1 MPPSRHGRGA
11 HRAAPYCRGWLP
23 AWCSGGSDNDGT
35 ALSLPDDALSP
46 VLARLPS
53 AADVVRAAGTCR
65 RWARVVA
72 KDAAVLSGGLP
83 SSLPGLTLGFFYQGS
98 GGTRARR
105 RRPVSSDA
113 AQPCFVPTA
122 AAARLTGG
130 LRCPSWTALADAVP
144 VLDCEL
150 LEHARPVAVRNGWL
164 VLELQQE
171 RYTDGVTLCVC
182 NPTRG
187 DMALLPPL
195 TGADNP
201 GDYACA
207 LYTGHDQDPP
217 RPLLSAFFRLI
228 IVYNRRSFTALR
240 SYSSDTQR
248 WSTEGRR
255 SGPQMASH
263 EPGFHHFNA
272 HLSCYQNNRTSPL
285 HTKVIAYTPTAGENQ
300 IPQNIYR
307 KKDIISKILSDTFI
321 VPWSITLL

>member
-1 MPPSRHGRGA
+1 MPPVRRARGA

-23 AWCSGGSDNDGT
+23 AWCSGDDGGLGSDNDGT

-83 SSLPGLTLGFFYQGS
+83 PSLAGLTLGFFYQAS
-98 GGTRARR
+98 GGARARR
-105 RRPVSSDA
+105 RRLVSSDA
-113 AQPCFVPTA
+113 AQAQPCFVPTA
-122 AAARLTGG
+122 AAARLTG
-130 LRCPSWTALADAVP
+130 LRCPSWTALADAVMGG
-144 VLDCEL
+144 EL
-150 LEHARPVAVRNGWL
+150 LENSRPVAARNGWL

-217 RPLLSAFFRLI
+217 RPL
-228 IVYNRRSFTALR
+228 
-240 SYSSDTQR
+240 
-248 WSTEGRR
+248 
-255 SGPQMASH
+255 SG
-263 EPGFHHFNA
+263 
-272 HLSCYQNNRTSPL
+272 
-285 HTKVIAYTPTAGENQ
+285 
-300 IPQNIYR
+300 
-307 KKDIISKILSDTFI
+307 
-321 VPWSITLL
+321 